1 MTRLCRAKE
10 KILCSCECAKNT
22 FNDTGDNGE
31 GETPVPIPNTAV
43 KPFCAESTEL
53 DTTWE
58 GRTLPVTKREDSQN
72 GCLFSFG
79 NLTNKT
85 ADKRRISLSRLRFS
99 CSCTSSTLAAI
110 KPHAP
115 RSARFS
121 AVFSE
126 RNNKIIKKLT
136 PPLDKTCTKLKVAKG
151 VQKRLIFTLP
161 PTTST
166 RSHRLALSQ
175 PVRRKCAPVCA
186 VFSGS
191 QLPI

>member
-58 GRTLPVTKREDSQN
+58 GRTLPVTKKE
-72 GCLFSFG
+72 
-79 NLTNKT
+79 TAKT
-85 ADKRRISLSRLRFS
+85 AVSFLVTGIPARRAHNGTPLRRAEQFCSALALRRGTTRRLGRLVCALLRFRERPRTIEVQRT
-99 CSCTSSTLAAI
+99 TSSPQNHRKSLAQYCMVLLI
-110 KPHAP
+110 QL
-115 RSARFS
+115 F
-121 AVFSE
+121 
-126 RNNKIIKKLT
+126 RN
-136 PPLDKTCTKLKVAKG
+136 
-151 VQKRLIFTLP
+151 RLIIWIVFMIAIL
-161 PTTST
+161 
-166 RSHRLALSQ
+166 Q
-175 PVRRKCAPVCA
+175 RRKSAPFCA

-191 QLPI
+191 RLPI

>member
-58 GRTLPVTKREDSQN
+58 GRTLPVTKREDNQN

-79 NLTNKT
+79 NNKAT
-85 ADKRRISLSRLRFS
+85 SLPSRNSVRN
-99 CSCTSSTLAAI
+99 
-110 KPHAP
+110 
-115 RSARFS
+115 
-121 AVFSE
+121 SE
-126 RNNKIIKKLT
+126 RS
-136 PPLDKTCTKLKVAKG
+136 KG
-151 VQKRLIFTLP
+151 RETIG
-161 PTTST
+161 
-166 RSHRLALSQ
+166 
-175 PVRRKCAPVCA
+175 RRKRERLVY
-186 VFSGS
+186 FLGHD
-191 QLPI
+191 LGG

>member
-58 GRTLPVTKREDSQN
+58 GRTLPVTKREETAKTAV
-72 GCLFSFG
+72 FSFG

-85 ADKRRISLSRLRFS
+85 R
-99 CSCTSSTLAAI
+99 T
-110 KPHAP
+110 
-115 RSARFS
+115 
-121 AVFSE
+121 
-126 RNNKIIKKLT
+126 
-136 PPLDKTCTKLKVAKG
+136 
-151 VQKRLIFTLP
+151 
-161 PTTST
+161 
-166 RSHRLALSQ
+166 
-175 PVRRKCAPVCA
+175 
-186 VFSGS
+186 
-191 QLPI
+191 